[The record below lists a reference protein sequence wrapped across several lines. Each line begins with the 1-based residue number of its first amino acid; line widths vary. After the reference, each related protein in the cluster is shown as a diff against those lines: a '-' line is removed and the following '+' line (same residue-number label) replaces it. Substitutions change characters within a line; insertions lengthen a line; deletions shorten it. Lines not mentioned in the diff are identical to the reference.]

1 LAVPAQ
7 ADFLN
12 AKGAP
17 VSTGVPFSMHLRPAH
32 IIAVFAALLMVAAR
46 ADTPA
51 APETMAERHLK
62 EIVEHQK
69 VLFADAVI
77 QGNALEEAGFKT
89 QVEQLTHEYESL
101 LKDNPDFAAGFASY
115 GYMLW
120 KVGLRKQAVAIL
132 LKANQMDPDI
142 PLVKNELGNY
152 LAEEGKPLEAL
163 NYYLAAVRL
172 EPDEPLYHYQLG
184 TLLYEARDDFLRS
197 GEWSRTS
204 LDHSMQDAF
213 KRAAELAPDRLE
225 FTYRFAESFYDLQEP
240 DWPAALAA
248 WQGLE
253 AHAQS
258 EIERQTMR
266 LHEANVLLY
275 MGKTDR
281 VRKILDSVTDPTLG
295 DQKQKLAARLVLDA
309 GSPAPNGP

>member
-1 LAVPAQ
+1 
-7 ADFLN
+7 
-12 AKGAP
+12 
-17 VSTGVPFSMHLRPAH
+17 MHFRSAYFYV
-32 IIAVFAALLMVAAR
+32 VFAALSALPAHAEM
-46 ADTPA
+46 PA

-69 VLFADAVI
+69 VLFADAVT
-77 QGNALEEAGFKT
+77 QGNALEEAGFKA

-101 LKDNPDFAAGFASY
+101 LKDNPDFAAGYASY

-163 NYYLAAVRL
+163 NYYLAAIRL

-184 TLLYEARDDFLRS
+184 TLLYEARSDFLKS
-197 GEWSRTS
+197 GEWSRAS

-213 KRAAELAPDRLE
+213 RRASELAPDRIE
-225 FTYRFAESFYDLQEP
+225 FTYRYAESFYDLQEP
-240 DWPAALAA
+240 DWAAALKA
-248 WQGLE
+248 WEGLE
-253 AHAQS
+253 VHAQS
-258 EIERQTMR
+258 DVERQTMR
-266 LHEANVLLY
+266 LHEANVLIY
-275 MGKTDR
+275 MGKTDHA
-281 VRKILDSVTDPTLG
+281 RKVLELVTDQTLG
-295 DQKQKLAARLVLDA
+295 DQKQKLAARLDLDA
-309 GSPAPNGP
+309 GKQAPNGP